1 MIFEANHIYTV
12 NPDDR
17 CLDLR
22 EGSVRL
28 MGEGLRHDTMALSS
42 FALAGLDRND
52 LAVFG
57 EAMDEFGVSEQG
69 LLVVSTTRNIGKVAS
84 AQAVELSTELQT
96 EELARKCATLHEHE
110 LAQLGIDSIVAQLR
124 QQYPDIDFS

>member
-12 NPDDR
+12 NPGDR

-22 EGSVRL
+22 DGNVRL

-69 LLVVSTTRNIGKVAS
+69 LLVVSTTRNVGKVAS

-96 EELARKCATLHEHE
+96 EELARKCATLYEHE